1 MCLYISK
8 LIKRC
13 FIAQGL
19 ICVYPRPICNTEMR
33 ILCAK
38 MNDFTGGFPVAP
50 LTKLNGSPLN
60 ISHFS
65 LQNADAKRKETDG
78 KLCKNAVSIHR
89 SVWSLK
95 KKS

>member
-19 ICVYPRPICNTEMR
+19 ICVYPRPICNTEMW
-33 ILCAK
+33 ILDERLHWWLPSRSSYK
-38 MNDFTGGFPVAP
+38 IKWEPLKYFTLF
-50 LTKLNGSPLN
+50 
-60 ISHFS
+60 FFFF

-78 KLCKNAVSIHR
+78 NAVSIHG
-89 SVWSLK
+89 SV
-95 KKS
+95 